1 MLKFAI
7 IRLESKQWEKIAWG
21 KRSFPFHAVIQV
33 SNFMGIRDA
42 TPGIIGTVVGKVDV
56 SGQASDALAY
66 CKAWA
71 RFHRDACNCR
81 KTYKTWDRCY
91 CATPHN
97 TLTVTGEYQGH
108 CSVVKVQDIEA
119 MGNGYRIR

>member
-7 IRLESKQWEKIAWG
+7 IRLESKEWKKVSWG
-21 KRSFPFHAVIQV
+21 KTSYPNHAVVCVANYMQ
-33 SNFMGIRDA
+33 IREV
-42 TPGIIGTVVGKVDV
+42 TSGIIGTTVGKVDV
-56 SGQASDALAY
+56 SGETVDALAY

-81 KTYKTWDRCY
+81 KTFKTWDRCY

-97 TLTVTGEYQGH
+97 TLTVTGESQGY
-108 CSVVKVQDIEA
+108 CNIVKVMDVEA
-119 MGNGYRIR
+119 LGNGHRIR